1 MSGKQNSKK
10 TKKWVAIGS
19 VVILLGTMAIVWTVT
34 KQFSYLNF
42 FYNPNESGY
51 KMLVE
56 INKVGHNS
64 FEGDIVEVKDIIK
77 KQQLDNKAYMSWNP
91 LEYTKYFDSI
101 QDSFNYLGIET
112 SYVAIDKDIPATLK
126 VSCNKSGEIEKIIIM
141 TDYEHDGNN
150 VQIWYYI
157 FTDLIQNPCEEEEI
171 IDTKLIENSV
181 DVSNEDSII
190 FESVVLEKN
199 EYQITS
205 ETLHT
210 GKQVPV
216 ITSGTNTENMET
228 AESYFS
234 VDKVTYSI
242 NVVSRIGN
250 KMKAKETLTE
260 ILKLFE

>member
-1 MSGKQNSKK
+1 M
-10 TKKWVAIGS
+10 
-19 VVILLGTMAIVWTVT
+19 TV
-34 KQFSYLNF
+34 
-42 FYNPNESGY
+42 
-51 KMLVE
+51 
-56 INKVGHNS
+56 
-64 FEGDIVEVKDIIK
+64 
-77 KQQLDNKAYMSWNP
+77 
-91 LEYTKYFDSI
+91 
-101 QDSFNYLGIET
+101 
-112 SYVAIDKDIPATLK
+112 
-126 VSCNKSGEIEKIIIM
+126 
-141 TDYEHDGNN
+141 YEHDGNN
-150 VQIWYYI
+150 VQILYYI
-157 FTDLIQNPCEEEEI
+157 FTDLIQNPCEEI